1 MEVKVGIRNVAREV
15 SVETNSTAAELESA
29 LAEALGS
36 NGVFTLTDD
45 KGRKVLIPAAQVA
58 YVDLGTE
65 NARPVGF
72 GALNA

>member
-1 MEVKVGIRNVAREV
+1 MEVKVGVRNVAREI
-15 SVETNSTAAELESA
+15 SVETNASAAEVEAA
-29 LAEALGS
+29 LSGALGA

-65 NARPVGF
+65 TPRTVGF
-72 GALNA
+72 GALTS

>member
-15 SVETNSTAAELESA
+15 SVETNSSAAELEGA
-29 LAEALGS
+29 LAEALGN
-36 NGVFTLTDD
+36 NGVFALTDD

-72 GALNA
+72 GALNS

>member
-1 MEVKVGIRNVAREV
+1 MEVKVGIRDVPREV
-15 SVETNSTAAELESA
+15 SVETKASAADVESA
-29 LAEALGS
+29 LLDALQG
-36 NGVFTLTDD
+36 NGIFTLTDE

-72 GALNA
+72 GALNS